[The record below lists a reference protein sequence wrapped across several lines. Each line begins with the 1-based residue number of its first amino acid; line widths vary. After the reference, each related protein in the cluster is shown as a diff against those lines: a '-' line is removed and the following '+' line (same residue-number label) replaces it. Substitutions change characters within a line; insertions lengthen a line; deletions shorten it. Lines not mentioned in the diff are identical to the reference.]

1 MLFRILVGQE
11 RPDSGTVRIMGKNI
25 YAISEL
31 EFNELRKNMG
41 IIFEQ
46 PALWNDLTAAGN
58 VARLMEE
65 HRPELPPEEVKRR
78 VAYKLKLVDMLPHR
92 DKKPYKLSGDEKRR
106 VSIARGMALDPP
118 LLICDELTAGL
129 DPPLARHVC
138 DILKGLNRDF
148 KVTCVVATH
157 NVDTA
162 FLIADKIVLLKRAD
176 KEAGEDWEGTK
187 IIAQGTVEEVKKT
200 DNKYIQEFLSRRA
213 ET

>member
-1 MLFRILVGQE
+1 MSIIRGFIMADLGQRLVRDMRRDVYKHMQTLSLSYFEERKTGDIMSRATNDVEAVRFLFA
-11 RPDSGTVRIMGKNI
+11 MG
-25 YAISEL
+25 L
-31 EFNELRKNMG
+31 L
-41 IIFEQ
+41 
-46 PALWNDLTAAGN
+46 
-58 VARLMEE
+58 
-65 HRPELPPEEVKRR
+65 
-78 VAYKLKLVDMLPHR
+78 
-92 DKKPYKLSGDEKRR
+92 
-106 VSIARGMALDPP
+106 MALDPP